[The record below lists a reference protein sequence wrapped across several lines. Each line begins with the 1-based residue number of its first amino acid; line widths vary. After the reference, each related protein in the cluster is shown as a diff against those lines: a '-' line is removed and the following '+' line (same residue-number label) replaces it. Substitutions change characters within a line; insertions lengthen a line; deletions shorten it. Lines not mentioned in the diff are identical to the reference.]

1 MRADDASV
9 ELGRGDV
16 AAEGRT
22 DLDDRRRVVR
32 IRKDNGTAGKNGAKD
47 VCDIALP
54 LDLAGLKKKR
64 YVADIRLRR
73 AGKRPKQKLAA
84 LFVVDHA
91 FQKRDGGARFSEQEK
106 FMDDKI
112 GTLPL

>member
-1 MRADDASV
+1 M
-9 ELGRGDV
+9 
-16 AAEGRT
+16 
-22 DLDDRRRVVR
+22 
-32 IRKDNGTAGKNGAKD
+32 
-47 VCDIALP
+47 
-54 LDLAGLKKKR
+54 KKKR
-64 YVADIRLRR
+64 HVVDIRLRG

-84 LFVVDHA
+84 LFVIDHA